1 MYVSFMTESLPMFWS
16 FCIWLHFHDG
26 AACSFEHNM
35 PSYSSFPS
43 QHTYKQGLQHCKI
56 GPKQSSATRNSLSAP
71 NRSSSPNSFNLLGI
85 NENEVD
91 WYVPVLIIFLS
102 NIVFGYKKLCLN
114 LNINNLVQVK
124 FKIASCHCSLKESK
138 AALVEVSLPSHL
150 FALFSLQSV
159 SHFLWGAV
167 AIDLASH
174 SLSPSLPSSLPFV
187 FEGTVELKMIFK
199 I

>member
-26 AACSFEHNM
+26 TACSFEHNM
-35 PSYSSFPS
+35 PSYISFPS

-91 WYVPVLIIFLS
+91 
-102 NIVFGYKKLCLN
+102 
-114 LNINNLVQVK
+114 
-124 FKIASCHCSLKESK
+124 
-138 AALVEVSLPSHL
+138 
-150 FALFSLQSV
+150 
-159 SHFLWGAV
+159 
-167 AIDLASH
+167 
-174 SLSPSLPSSLPFV
+174 
-187 FEGTVELKMIFK
+187 
-199 I
+199 